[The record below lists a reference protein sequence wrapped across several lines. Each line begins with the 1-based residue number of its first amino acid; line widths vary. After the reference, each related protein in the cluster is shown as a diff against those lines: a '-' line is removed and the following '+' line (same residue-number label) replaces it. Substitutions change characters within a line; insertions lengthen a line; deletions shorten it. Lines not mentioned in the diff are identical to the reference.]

1 VYIDNINVFF
11 FFFLIALTEHLFFL
25 KMKNLLGFSS
35 VLSTSVIDKLKILTG
50 MVEIV
55 NCGSY

>member
-1 VYIDNINVFF
+1 MFLFF
-11 FFFLIALTEHLFFL
+11 IYLFIFIALIEHLFFL

-35 VLSTSVIDKLKILTG
+35 ILSTSIIDKLKILTG